1 MNPNFQN
8 SNLLDAPI
16 FLAVTS
22 GGAGKYSRLIADLIE
37 SRPNV
42 SGGSRSEPASPSS
55 SKSPLDERLA
65 ERLLSFKRMI
75 SPVSRY
81 LDQSWRTELLET
93 LDRLFDL
100 EDWDTNFAIPDPYSF
115 ATFLRLIIHLH
126 PTKRPGLGM
135 SARGHILASWSRG
148 RDRIVIECLPNDE
161 LRWVLSQSIEGCRE
175 SAAGKNRIHRLID
188 LIEGY
193 EPDRFFKDGDKIIS

>member
-1 MNPNFQN
+1 MNAIVQP
-8 SNLLDAPI
+8 NLLEAPVVP
-16 FLAVTS
+16 AGSS
-22 GGAGKYSRLIADLIE
+22 GGAGKYARLIADLIE

-42 SGGSRSEPASPSS
+42 SGGSRAKPASPSS
-55 SKSPLDERLA
+55 AKSPVDERLA

-81 LDQSWRTELLET
+81 LDQNWRAELLET

-100 EDWDTNFAIPDPYSF
+100 EDWDADFAMPEAYSF
-115 ATFLRLIIHLH
+115 ATFLRLIIHVH

-135 SARGHILASWSRG
+135 SARGHMLASWSRG
-148 RDRIVIECLPNDE
+148 RDRIVIECLANDE

-175 SAAGKNRIHRLID
+175 SAAGKNRIQRLTD

-193 EPDRFFKDGDKIIS
+193 EPDRFFKDGDKIIA

>member
-1 MNPNFQN
+1 MNAVPPISSF
-8 SNLLDAPI
+8 LEAPI
-16 FLAVTS
+16 VPAPSS
-22 GGAGKYSRLIADLIE
+22 GGAGKYARLIADLIE
-37 SRPNV
+37 IRPNASGSSRAKGV
-42 SGGSRSEPASPSS
+42 SPTSAN
-55 SKSPLDERLA
+55 SPLDERLA
-65 ERLLSFKRMI
+65 GKLLAFKQMI

-81 LDQSWRTELLET
+81 LDQNWRSELLET
-93 LDRLFDL
+93 LDRLFDP
-100 EDWDTNFAIPDPYSF
+100 EDWDAGFDMPREYSF

-148 RDRIVIECLPNDE
+148 RDRIVVECLASDE

-175 SAAGKNRIHRLID
+175 SAAGKNRIQRLID

-193 EPDRFFKDGDKIIS
+193 EPDRFFKDGDKIIA